1 MNKTGDTLAKYTAM
15 YARVS
20 PVSFHGFFVVLSI
33 FWGYNKQKGGFML
46 AKKFA
51 LGFGIAIILPMMVH
65 YGVSTFS
72 PAPKWQDRYDAYS
85 YQRYDKATPEQ
96 RAQMD
101 KERKEEDRIW
111 RQKEKVFQSRLFG
124 VAVPVGIISIII
136 GANLSIQAIGTGL
149 MFGGIF
155 SLTEGYM
162 MYWSELQDW
171 MRFVSLIVAFIV
183 LIYVGYRKLA
193 K

>member
-1 MNKTGDTLAKYTAM
+1 
-15 YARVS
+15 
-20 PVSFHGFFVVLSI
+20 
-33 FWGYNKQKGGFML
+33 ML

-51 LGFGIAIILPMMVH
+51 LGFGIAIILPMLVH

-72 PAPKWQDRYDAYS
+72 PAPKWQDRYDTYS

-96 RAQMD
+96 RVEID
-101 KERKEEDRIW
+101 RERKERDRIW
-111 RQKEKVFQSRLFG
+111 REKEKVFQKNLFII
-124 VAVPVGIISIII
+124 AVPVGIAAIIF
-136 GANLSIQAIGTGL
+136 GAVMPIQAIGTGL

-162 MYWSELQDW
+162 FYWSELQDW
-171 MRFVSLIVAFIV
+171 MRFLSLLVAFVV

>member
-1 MNKTGDTLAKYTAM
+1 
-15 YARVS
+15 
-20 PVSFHGFFVVLSI
+20 
-33 FWGYNKQKGGFML
+33 ML

-51 LGFGIAIILPMMVH
+51 LGFGIAIILPMLVH

-72 PAPKWQDRYDAYS
+72 PAPKWQDRYSYYS
-85 YQRYDKATPEQ
+85 YDNYQNATPAEK
-96 RAQMD
+96 AKID
-101 KERKEEDRIW
+101 KDRKETDKVW
-111 RQKEKVFQSRLFG
+111 RAKEKIFQRNLFF
-124 VAVPVGIISIII
+124 VAVPVGIIAIVL
-136 GANLSIQAIGTGL
+136 GAFAPMQAIGTGL

-162 MYWSELQDW
+162 FYWSELQDW
-171 MRFVSLIVAFIV
+171 MRFLSLLAAFIV